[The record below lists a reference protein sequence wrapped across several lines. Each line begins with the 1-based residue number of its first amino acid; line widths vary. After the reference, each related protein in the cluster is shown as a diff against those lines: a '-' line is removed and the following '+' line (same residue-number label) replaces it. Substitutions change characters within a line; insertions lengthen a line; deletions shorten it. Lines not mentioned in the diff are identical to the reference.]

1 MVLPDS
7 HRITRVPWYLG
18 TFKEGK
24 SLIYR
29 TITVFGHTF
38 QSVQLTFSLV
48 TPRYFS
54 RSTEKAPQLHTCN
67 DCNLWHR
74 YGLGLSPFARHYL
87 GNLNWFLFLE
97 VLRCF
102 NSLRVPLTTT
112 LLMMRWLGITPAG
125 LLHSETHGSNACL
138 VANRVLSWP
147 TPSFVVSI
155 SRGIHLE
162 LKSLKISK
170 FFLYS

>member
-1 MVLPDS
+1 MWVFSLGWWCTQIPTRRLRPRS
-7 HRITRVPWYLG
+7 TWEASRACLNFAYGAITH
-18 TFKEGK
+18 
-24 SLIYR
+24 
-29 TITVFGHTF
+29 FGQFSQT
-38 QSVQLTFSLV
+38 VQLFIQISRWSPA
-48 TPRYFS
+48 TPVDN
-54 RSTEKAPQLHTCN
+54 ST
-67 DCNLWHR
+67 
-74 YGLGLSPFARHYL
+74 GLGCSLFARHYL

>member
-87 GNLNWFLFLE
+87 GNLIWFTFLG

-102 NSLRVPLTTT
+102 SSPRSP
-112 LLMMRWLGITPAG
+112 RTPMYSVYVTKG
-125 LLHSETHGSNACL
+125 LLWWVIPFGNSRIIACL
-138 VANRVLSWP
+138 AAPREISQLS
-147 TPSFVVSI
+147 TSFIASQHQ
-155 SRGIHLE
+155 GIHHVL
-162 LKSLKISK
+162 LVA
-170 FFLYS
+170 